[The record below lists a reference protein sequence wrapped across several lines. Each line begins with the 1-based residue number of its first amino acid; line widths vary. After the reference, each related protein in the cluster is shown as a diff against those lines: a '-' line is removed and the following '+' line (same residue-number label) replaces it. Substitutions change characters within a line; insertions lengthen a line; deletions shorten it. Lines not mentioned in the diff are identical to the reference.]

1 MRSNDYEVD
10 LGAAPEYG
18 DGASSQDL
26 EKHGH
31 IRAVGGV
38 EPGDFITDHL
48 TPQNGNI
55 VLASV
60 VGEGVAIRGVPV

>member
-10 LGAAPEYG
+10 LGSAPEYG
-18 DGASSQDL
+18 DGASNQDL

-31 IRAVGGV
+31 TRTDGAGD
-38 EPGDFITDHL
+38 GDFITDHL

-55 VLASV
+55 VSASV
-60 VGEGVAIRGVPV
+60 AGEGVAIRGVPV